1 MSIKYGEFAVIHN
14 KEEESIFTYIYR
26 EWFDNEVK
34 ADKSS
39 QIVILFED
47 GEICE
52 INDKLKDFH
61 YKFLDDS
68 TMPTPRYFDKKTTNE
83 KEYKKIY
90 FKKDTEII
98 NGIRQLNL
106 TSLFK
111 NYSKYAKENAI
122 ASAYNSIYYHHKN
135 SDKPDIFGIVRIKS
149 SESKPRFQF
158 AYNSDEFSKEEV
170 IYLIN
175 YIFYKL

>member
-14 KEEESIFTYIYR
+14 EDEEGFFNSIFR
-26 EWFDNEVK
+26 NWFNTETQ
-34 ADKSS
+34 AHETS

-52 INDKLKDFH
+52 INDKLKNFK
-61 YKFLDDS
+61 YKFLETS
-68 TMPTPRYFDKKTTNE
+68 RAPTPCYFQKKNTDEEGYRKT
-83 KEYKKIY
+83 Y
-90 FKKDTEII
+90 FKKDTKIVD
-98 NGIRQLNL
+98 GIERLNF
-106 TSLFK
+106 TTLFET
-111 NYSKYAKENAI
+111 YSKYSKGNVVP
-122 ASAYNSIYYHHKN
+122 SVYNSIYYHHKN
-135 SDKPDIFGIVRIKS
+135 SDKPEVLGFARIKS

-158 AYNSDEFSKEEV
+158 AYDNDEFSKEEV